1 MKDPGHRSDS
11 DRTHGAMGEVS
22 TLESEAE
29 KGSLTAGGVRCGWCR
44 ASHRHVTGRNVRPPH
59 LQRDR
64 GNSRRLTEW
73 QDHASIHGTALSLP
87 STSDYRPMPRG
98 SPSAPAEKRLVARA
112 WLQHRLV
119 ERVRLA
125 IDEESG
131 GLAAFAQA
139 VGIPARTI
147 QDKLEGWTPAVF
159 EDLVSWPMQLDLSK
173 YPSIKFGQALLP
185 LTELIRNDHE
195 ADVVALPRRSKR
207 GS

>member
-1 MKDPGHRSDS
+1 M
-11 DRTHGAMGEVS
+11 
-22 TLESEAE
+22 
-29 KGSLTAGGVRCGWCR
+29 AGPRFYP
-44 ASHRHVTGRNVRPPH
+44 RNCLVAPKYFGLSP
-59 LQRDR
+59 
-64 GNSRRLTEW
+64 
-73 QDHASIHGTALSLP
+73 HASWKP
-87 STSDYRPMPRG
+87 W
-98 SPSAPAEKRLVARA
+98 APAEKRLVARA

-173 YPSIKFGQALLP
+173 YPSIEFGQALLP
-185 LTELIRNDHE
+185 PTELIRNDHE